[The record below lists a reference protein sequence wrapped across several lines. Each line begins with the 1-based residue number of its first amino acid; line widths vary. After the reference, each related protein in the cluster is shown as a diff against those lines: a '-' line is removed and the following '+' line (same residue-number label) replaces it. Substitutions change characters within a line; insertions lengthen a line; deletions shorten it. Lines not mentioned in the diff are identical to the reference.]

1 MKNRPTIPQMPGRG
15 SYGGGWT
22 QPLEDVWTQLR
33 AEVAGLQARLQGRG
47 MPGEASSYQGTRVF
61 EPETATYTVTR
72 PRDTGSTWTV
82 NYVVRDGQTYEIPII
97 FPGPGVFVARR
108 LDVSVFQRFRNTTRP
123 APDELISRSLSTM
136 LAAMGR
142 GISPGQDAQTLDG
155 LLRQFR
161 YSLPWQWWKPQG
173 GGIVSEDFVPS
184 INYFWNLSD
193 SKSQRYLASDL
204 MSHLALLP
212 MSCTSAGESIRLSDQ
227 ANNLLSPSDGGSF
240 EFQAPWVIERDGQA
254 TFHFRPITAMY
265 QIDSAVAP
273 SNAQTGYTFEDREG
287 GLRRQSVKV
296 QVELFGER
304 YETLQDA
311 MKQGALTRPVREEES
326 R

>member
-1 MKNRPTIPQMPGRG
+1 MKKRPTIPQMPGRG

-22 QPLEDVWTQLR
+22 QPLEDVWTQLM
-33 AEVAGLQARLQGRG
+33 AEIAGLQARLQGRG
-47 MPGEASSYQGTRVF
+47 MEGEPSAYQGRRVF
-61 EPETATYTVTR
+61 EPETATYTVTQ
-72 PRDTGSTWTV
+72 PRNTGSTWTV
-82 NYVVRDGQTYEIPII
+82 NYVVRDGQTYDIPII
-97 FPGPGVFVARR
+97 FPGPGVFIARR
-108 LDVSVFQRFRNTTRP
+108 LDVSIYQRFRNTTRP
-123 APDELISRSLSTM
+123 AADELIARSLSTM

-142 GISPGQDAQTLDG
+142 RAGTPGAEAYVLDG

-161 YSLPWQWWKPQG
+161 YSLPWQWWKPLVEG
-173 GGIVSEDFVPS
+173 SEDYVPAL
-184 INYFWNLSD
+184 NYFWNFSD
-193 SKSQRYLASDL
+193 SKSQRFLSSDL

-212 MSCTSAGESIRLSDQ
+212 MSCPSTNGLLAETSL
-227 ANNLLSPSDGGSF
+227 LLSPSDGGSF

-254 TFHFRPITAMY
+254 TFHFRPITAVY
-265 QIDSAVAP
+265 QIDSSIAP
-273 SNAQTGYTFEDREG
+273 SNVQTGYTFEDREG
-287 GLRRQSVKV
+287 GLRKQYVTV